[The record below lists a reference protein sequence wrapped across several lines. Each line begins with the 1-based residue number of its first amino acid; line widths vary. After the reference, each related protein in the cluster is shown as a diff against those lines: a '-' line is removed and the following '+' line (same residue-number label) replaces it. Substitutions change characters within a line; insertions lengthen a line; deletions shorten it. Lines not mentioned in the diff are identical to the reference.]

1 MLKPAKTLILAVRA
15 RKARASNLCALRE
28 TRTDRLRFGTVAML
42 LALALFSVMA
52 LPQAAQAQAVQDY
65 RIYVNFDR
73 VGGTIAVQDNPLPSI
88 VGLSKNG
95 TLHLT
100 FQSTGNDIMGYSAV
114 YSGPAGSTL
123 QVGLKADLFQSV
135 ADVTVAFREVPTQAG
150 ATSAFDSGFYLNP
163 GIALYDVYI
172 TFPNPG
178 LYAFIATASGFTQA
192 NNTITTGL
200 AFVVSVSDSVPP
212 SEPAVFWGPWNP
224 SVQYPKG
231 AIVTTGP
238 IITDPNLGQHQ
249 DPSQLSY
256 WVSVFPDNVAND
268 PTQAAGN
275 NFADWFPLSSA
286 GNIGPPG
293 PTGPAGPAGPAGPQ
307 GTQGPQGPQ
316 GPPGAQGP
324 QGPQGTT
331 GPAGLAGPAGPAG
344 QQGPQGPQGPAGP
357 IIPGSVIMLPAV
369 GAVAPPAPAGY
380 SFKGLL
386 LLAKTGGG
394 ASITTVAVYT
404 KN

>member
-1 MLKPAKTLILAVRA
+1 MFKPAKTLILAVRA
-15 RKARASNLCALRE
+15 KKAPASTLCGLRE
-28 TRTDRLRFGTVAML
+28 TCTDRRRFRTVAML
-42 LALALFSVMA
+42 LALALLSVMA

-65 RIYVNFDR
+65 RIYVGFDR
-73 VGGTIAVQDNPLPSI
+73 VGGTIAVQDNPLPPV

-95 TLHLT
+95 ALHLT

-123 QVGLKADLFQSV
+123 KVGLKADLTGEI
-135 ADVTVAFREVPTQAG
+135 ADATVAFFEVPTQAG
-150 ATSAFDSGFYLNP
+150 ATSAFNSGFFLNP
-163 GIALYDVYI
+163 GITLYDAYI

-178 LYAFIATASGFTQA
+178 LYGFIATASAFTQA
-192 NNTITTGL
+192 NNTITTSL

-212 SEPAVFWGPWNP
+212 SESAVFWGPWNP

-268 PTQAAGN
+268 PTQAASN

-307 GTQGPQGPQ
+307 GPQGQ
-316 GPPGAQGP
+316 QGAQGP
-324 QGPQGTT
+324 QGPQGPQGAT

-344 QQGPQGPQGPAGP
+344 PAGQQGPQGTQGPAGP

-369 GAVAPPAPAGY
+369 GGVAPPAPAGY

-394 ASITTVAVYT
+394 GSITTVAVYT